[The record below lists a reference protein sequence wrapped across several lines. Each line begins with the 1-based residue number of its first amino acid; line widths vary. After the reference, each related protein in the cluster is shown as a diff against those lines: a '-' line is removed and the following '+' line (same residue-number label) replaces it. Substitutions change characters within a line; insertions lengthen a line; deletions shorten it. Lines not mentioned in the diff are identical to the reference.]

1 MKRLSDFKPLGL
13 VELPDIGSV
22 SGSGLTLIVGP
33 NSAGKTRLLNDLN
46 SRLCGD
52 PRSTVVARRI
62 ELNKPEYQPL
72 IDCLVNEGY
81 IRLPLDPAGRQ
92 QLVATTPYLGTG
104 EIQPP
109 VGMEQVRGWYDAY
122 PTWEGASAD
131 RPNEFLQRIGRLL
144 VTKLSLE
151 RRLTGLGTVGVI
163 NFETAPPQTELHSLR
178 VNDTACSEL
187 ATETVRTFG
196 KAVWPDHAR
205 GDSLCL
211 RVADGDLPPADDRL
225 SFVKMSRY
233 RPIEDEGDGL
243 KSYVSIC
250 IALLLGLRPVC
261 LIDEPEMCL
270 HPPQAYSL
278 ARFIGRHAASKETAT
293 FVATHSAHILRGVL
307 QSTHDLEIIRLS
319 RTGDQ
324 FHAHR
329 VSADKLAL
337 ALAKPTLRAETILDG
352 IFSEAI
358 VIVEADG
365 DRLVYHTTWETLA
378 EELKLDVHFAAGGGI
393 GGVGCLPIIPHTPH
407 PRRRNCRLRRT
418 QGTSAIASHPG
429 SDGWPGG
436 GEAADGADARSDG
449 TGSKSASDH

>member
-52 PRSTVVARRI
+52 PRSTVVARCI
-62 ELNKPEYQPL
+62 ELNMPEYQPL
-72 IDCLVNEGY
+72 INCLVNEGY

-187 ATETVRTFG
+187 AAETVRTFG
-196 KAVWPDHAR
+196 KAVCS
-205 GDSLCL
+205 G
-211 RVADGDLPPADDRL
+211 
-225 SFVKMSRY
+225 
-233 RPIEDEGDGL
+233 
-243 KSYVSIC
+243 
-250 IALLLGLRPVC
+250 
-261 LIDEPEMCL
+261 
-270 HPPQAYSL
+270 
-278 ARFIGRHAASKETAT
+278 
-293 FVATHSAHILRGVL
+293 
-307 QSTHDLEIIRLS
+307 
-319 RTGDQ
+319 
-324 FHAHR
+324 
-329 VSADKLAL
+329 LAL
-337 ALAKPTLRAETILDG
+337 ARSVPTDLALI
-352 IFSEAI
+352 
-358 VIVEADG
+358 
-365 DRLVYHTTWETLA
+365 
-378 EELKLDVHFAAGGGI
+378 
-393 GGVGCLPIIPHTPH
+393 
-407 PRRRNCRLRRT
+407 PRRLIAEWPVAYRNDCCRRPPDARRSAGCRLHRESCRYKR
-418 QGTSAIASHPG
+418 Q
-429 SDGWPGG
+429 
-436 GEAADGADARSDG
+436 
-449 TGSKSASDH
+449 

>member
-1 MKRLSDFKPLGL
+1 MGPSL
-13 VELPDIGSV
+13 
-22 SGSGLTLIVGP
+22 GSGLTLIVGP

-163 NFETAPPQTELHSLR
+163 DFENAPPQSELHSLR

-225 SFVKMSRY
+225 SSVKMSRY
-233 RPIEDEGDGL
+233 RPIEEEGDGL

-278 ARFIGRHAASKETAT
+278 GRFTGRHAASKETAT
-293 FVATHSAHILRGVL
+293 FVATAW
-307 QSTHDLEIIRLS
+307 
-319 RTGDQ
+319 
-324 FHAHR
+324 
-329 VSADKLAL
+329 
-337 ALAKPTLRAETILDG
+337 RAAVD
-352 IFSEAI
+352 
-358 VIVEADG
+358 
-365 DRLVYHTTWETLA
+365 
-378 EELKLDVHFAAGGGI
+378 
-393 GGVGCLPIIPHTPH
+393 
-407 PRRRNCRLRRT
+407 PR
-418 QGTSAIASHPG
+418 S
-429 SDGWPGG
+429 
-436 GEAADGADARSDG
+436 
-449 TGSKSASDH
+449 